1 LNHLHP
7 YQITSLLLK
16 AERETGIL
24 FSLDDDLEAEEFV
37 LEPLVASYFT
47 DVEVSGVRLS
57 CHTPFETTVVVVT
70 MLGISES
77 WWLDFLTNIPG
88 VGKLTWMYQCNKTAN
103 RYMGDLRF

>member
-1 LNHLHP
+1 MNHLHP

-16 AERETGIL
+16 AERETGIS
-24 FSLDDDLEAEEFV
+24 FSLDDDLEAGEFV
-37 LEPLVASYFT
+37 LEPLVAGYFK
-47 DVEVSGVRLS
+47 DVEVTGARLS
-57 CHTPFETTVVVVT
+57 CDSPFETTVVVVT

-103 RYMGDLRF
+103 RYVADLRL